1 MFSRKL
7 CDLEN
12 IENRKKIT
20 TVFCEGEIRKLYK
33 YFFCLNK
40 RSNSVSEFSL
50 RITGRY
56 RVWVKEFMTFSV
68 VNVQNHGLK
77 HATV

>member
-1 MFSRKL
+1 MR
-7 CDLEN
+7 
-12 IENRKKIT
+12 IVKKSQQFFVRGRFVNFIY
-20 TVFCEGEIRKLYK
+20 I
-33 YFFCLNK
+33 FFCLNE